1 VGYAPV
7 FVDLHGLFLIDS
19 GKLPW
24 VA

>member
-7 FVDLHGLFLIDS
+7 FVDLHGLFLIHS